1 MKKQLLMKKQLP
13 NRKTLSQFF
22 YILSIVLLFANGALA
37 QTTENFT
44 TPGAT
49 TWLCPLGV
57 TSITVEAW
65 GGGGSGGA
73 ATNGAG
79 RAGGGGCGGSYVTNT
94 LAVSPGVTYNITV
107 GAGGVSGSTSA
118 TTAFGSPGGFS
129 SFSGGVIT
137 PVVASGGTGGTGG
150 TSANLFGIGGVLGGV
165 YGFTSISGGSITYS
179 AGTTTVNITGGGGSG
194 ATAVVSTATNLIG
207 NVVPTNM
214 GTGYT
219 SVPTVSITT
228 TNTGTGASAVALIN
242 SNVNSGG
249 TITLGTSG
257 GNSSVSASGTGG
269 AGGNGGAG
277 AAGVT
282 GNTTGLN
289 GAFPG
294 GGGSGAISSGTSS
307 GKGGTGGAGKVAITY
322 TVITSNYYYKGSGDL
337 ADTSNWG
344 TNTDG
349 TGTPPPNFTAGLQTF
364 YVRNTTATTTPW
376 VVSGANTKIIVGD
389 ASLAGV
395 ELKINSGFPIT
406 GTIDLPA
413 ASSGQNSLILADT
426 AIPTFGNLHI
436 SSLVDFQASIILST
450 SNTFGKVS
458 VGNNSTLN
466 VTGFEEAKTS
476 LDVASGSTLVINTSG
491 NPYFYLSTGAKVTI
505 AGSIKTSKTAGF
517 VSFSKASPDTS
528 TSPTALQFFD
538 AENPGVNLILTG
550 STIYFTKG
558 SSGSG
563 QIINPRSD
571 YTNLTITDSASSV
584 GVCNKTIASALNV
597 SGILTLNHIQNSSL
611 TGCGNIT
618 LGNAASIVLTAG
630 SFDVAPT
637 FGTSVNVTYNG
648 VSAVVA
654 GNEMP
659 ASSTVLK
666 DLTINNAAGLTLTAD
681 ATLKGTLT
689 LTSGTIT
696 TGSNS
701 LIIANTGTAISRTS
715 GHIVGN
721 LKKLTAASASPS
733 FKYEI
738 GDATNYTPVV
748 LTFVGNTSATGS
760 ITASTAGVDPA
771 VAGSGIV
778 DTKDVNRT
786 WTLTNSGI
794 TGFTNYGAAFTYAS
808 TDNDLLS
815 IPDNYEI
822 HLDSGSWS
830 NLTKAGVSTDTS
842 AAATGITSFGS
853 FAIGESDGTLGLSS
867 QVASKS
873 QCTVY
878 PNPVSKGRLYISSP
892 SSSEKQVSIY
902 SILGQKVLE
911 AKTTNNAEINVAKL
925 AKGNYILR
933 ITEDGKS
940 EAKKLII
947 Q

>member
-1 MKKQLLMKKQLP
+1 MKKSLL
-13 NRKTLSQFF
+13 NRKRLSQLI
-22 YILSIVLLFANGALA
+22 YSLSIMLLFANGALA

-57 TSITVEAW
+57 TSITVQAW

-73 ATNGAG
+73 TTNGAG

-94 LAVSPGVTYNITV
+94 LAVVPGVTYNITV

-118 TTAFGSPGGFS
+118 TTAFGSPGGLS
-129 SFSGGVIT
+129 SFSGGSVT
-137 PVVASGGTGGTGG
+137 ALVASGGTGGTGG
-150 TSANLFGIGGVLGGV
+150 TSANALGIGGVLGGV
-165 YGFTSISGGSITYS
+165 YGFTITNPGSITYS
-179 AGTTTVNITGGGGSG
+179 AGTTTVNVTGGGGSG
-194 ATAVVSTATNLIG
+194 ATAVVSTANNLIG

-228 TNTGTGASAVALIN
+228 TNTGTGATAVALIN
-242 SNVNSGG
+242 PNVNSGG

-257 GNSSVSASGTGG
+257 GNSSISASGAGG

-282 GNTTGLN
+282 GNAIGSN
-289 GAFPG
+289 GTFPG
-294 GGGSGAISSGTSS
+294 GGGSGGISSGTSS

-322 TVITSNYYYKGSGDL
+322 TATTSNYYYKGSGDL

-344 TNTDG
+344 TNTNG
-349 TGTPPPNFTAGLQTF
+349 TGTPPPNFTGGLQTF

-376 VVSGANTKIIVGD
+376 VVSGANTRIIVGD

-395 ELKINSGFPIT
+395 ELKINSGSPIT
-406 GTIDLPA
+406 GTIDLPE
-413 ASSGQNSLILADT
+413 ASSGQNSLVLADT
-426 AIPTFGNLHI
+426 TIPTFGNLHI

-476 LDVASGSTLVINTSG
+476 LNVASGSTLVINTSG
-491 NPYFYLSTGAKVTI
+491 NPYFYLGTGAKVTI

-538 AENPGVNLILTG
+538 AEVVGVNLILTG
-550 STIYFTKG
+550 STIYFTKS

-563 QIINPRSD
+563 QVINPRLD
-571 YTNLTITDSASSV
+571 YTNLTISDSGSNP
-584 GVCNKTIASALNV
+584 GVCNKTIASALHV
-597 SGILTLNHIQNSSL
+597 SGILTLNNIQGSSL
-611 TGCGNIT
+611 TGCDFIT
-618 LGNAASIVLTAG
+618 LEDNASIVMTAG

-637 FGTSVNVTYNG
+637 FGASVNVTYNG

-666 DLTINNAAGLTLTAD
+666 DLTIDNAAGLTLTAD
-681 ATLKGTLT
+681 TTLKGTLT
-689 LTSGTIT
+689 LTSGTIA
-696 TGSNS
+696 TGIKS
-701 LIIANTGTAISRTS
+701 LIIANTGTPISRTS
-715 GHIVGN
+715 GHVVGN

-738 GDATNYTPVV
+738 GDATNYTPVE

-822 HLDSGSWS
+822 HLNSGSWS

-842 AAATGITSFGS
+842 AAATGITSFGD
-853 FAIGESDGTLGLSS
+853 FAIGESDGTLGLTS

-873 QCTVY
+873 NYTMY
-878 PNPVSKGRLYISSP
+878 PNPVSDGELYISSTTNL
-892 SSSEKQVSIY
+892 EKEVLIFNT
-902 SILGQKVLE
+902 LGQQMLK
-911 AKTTNNAEINVAKL
+911 AKTVSEEAINVSNL
-925 AKGNYILR
+925 NKGTYFVK
-933 ITEDGKS
+933 ITEAGIT
-940 EAKKLII
+940 ATKKLII

>member
-1 MKKQLLMKKQLP
+1 MKKSLL
-13 NRKTLSQFF
+13 NRKRLSQLI
-22 YILSIVLLFANGALA
+22 YSLSIMLLFANGALA

-57 TSITVEAW
+57 TSITVQAW

-73 ATNGAG
+73 TTNGAG

-94 LAVSPGVTYNITV
+94 LAVVPGVTYNITV

-118 TTAFGSPGGFS
+118 TTAFGSPGGLS
-129 SFSGGVIT
+129 SFSGGSVT
-137 PVVASGGTGGTGG
+137 ALVASGGTGGTGG
-150 TSANLFGIGGVLGGV
+150 TSANALGIGGVLGGV
-165 YGFTSISGGSITYS
+165 YGFTITNPGSITYS
-179 AGTTTVNITGGGGSG
+179 AGTTTVNVTGGGGSG
-194 ATAVVSTATNLIG
+194 ATAVVSTANNLIG

-228 TNTGTGASAVALIN
+228 TNTGTGATAVALIN
-242 SNVNSGG
+242 PNVNSGG

-257 GNSSVSASGTGG
+257 GNSSISASGAGG

-282 GNTTGLN
+282 GNAIGSN
-289 GAFPG
+289 GTFPG
-294 GGGSGAISSGTSS
+294 GGGSGGISSGTSS

-322 TVITSNYYYKGSGDL
+322 TATTSNYYYKGSGDL

-344 TNTDG
+344 TNTNG
-349 TGTPPPNFTAGLQTF
+349 TGTPPPNFTGGLQTF

-376 VVSGANTKIIVGD
+376 VVSGANTRIIVGD

-395 ELKINSGFPIT
+395 ELKINSGSPIT
-406 GTIDLPA
+406 GTIDLPE
-413 ASSGQNSLILADT
+413 ASSGQNSLVLADT
-426 AIPTFGNLHI
+426 TIPTFGNLHI

-476 LDVASGSTLVINTSG
+476 LNVASGSTLVINTSG
-491 NPYFYLSTGAKVTI
+491 NPYFYLGTGAKVTI

-538 AENPGVNLILTG
+538 AEVVGVNLILTG
-550 STIYFTKG
+550 STIYFTKS

-563 QIINPRSD
+563 QAINPRLD
-571 YTNLTITDSASSV
+571 YTNLTISDSGSNP
-584 GVCNKTIASALNV
+584 GVCNKTIASALHV
-597 SGILTLNHIQNSSL
+597 SGILTLNNIQGSSL
-611 TGCGNIT
+611 TGCDFIT
-618 LGNAASIVLTAG
+618 LEDNASIVMTAG

-637 FGTSVNVTYNG
+637 FGASVNVTYNG

-666 DLTINNAAGLTLTAD
+666 DLTIDNAAGLTLTAD
-681 ATLKGTLT
+681 TTLKGTLT
-689 LTSGTIT
+689 LTSGTIA
-696 TGSNS
+696 TGIKS
-701 LIIANTGTAISRTS
+701 LIIANTGTPISRTS
-715 GHIVGN
+715 GHVVGN

-738 GDATNYTPVV
+738 GDATNYTPVE

-822 HLDSGSWS
+822 HLNSGSWS

-842 AAATGITSFGS
+842 AAATGITSFGD
-853 FAIGESDGTLGLSS
+853 FAIGESDGTLGLTS

-873 QCTVY
+873 NYTMY
-878 PNPVSKGRLYISSP
+878 PNPVSDGELYISSTTNL
-892 SSSEKQVSIY
+892 EKEVLIFNT
-902 SILGQKVLE
+902 LGQQMLK
-911 AKTTNNAEINVAKL
+911 AKTVSEEAINVSNL
-925 AKGNYILR
+925 NKGTYFVK
-933 ITEDGKS
+933 ITEAGIT
-940 EAKKLII
+940 ATKKLII